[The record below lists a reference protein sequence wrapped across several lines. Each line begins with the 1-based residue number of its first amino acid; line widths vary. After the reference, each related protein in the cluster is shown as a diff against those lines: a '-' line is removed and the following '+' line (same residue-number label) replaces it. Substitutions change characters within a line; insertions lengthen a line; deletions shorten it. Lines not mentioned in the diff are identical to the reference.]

1 MWSVLSPEHLVH
13 RELHAFDGDVEVV
26 SADIQRRIEVEH
38 VAERTQE
45 QPDNIQAKRLL
56 VKIELWFNKPESA
69 IDILNSIISNADIAT
84 DDDYFY
90 AAIAHWFVNDIQKS
104 IELFTHTLRK
114 WKVRPDDVP
123 KGLANAILRIDDLT
137 KKYKRSLI
145 DIRILTDI
153 VADEMRADGSP
164 NINND

>member
-1 MWSVLSPEHLVH
+1 MFL
-13 RELHAFDGDVEVV
+13 
-26 SADIQRRIEVEH
+26 
-38 VAERTQE
+38 AEGQMQAGKVKKASEILFKLNYE

-56 VKIELWFNKPESA
+56 AQNELWLNKPESA
-69 IDILNSIISNADIAT
+69 IDILNSIISNADVAT
-84 DDDYFY
+84 NDDYFY
-90 AAIAHWFVNDIQKS
+90 AAIAHWFVNDIQKA

-153 VADEMRADGSP
+153 VADEMRADESP

>member
-1 MWSVLSPEHLVH
+1 M
-13 RELHAFDGDVEVV
+13 
-26 SADIQRRIEVEH
+26 
-38 VAERTQE
+38 
-45 QPDNIQAKRLL
+45 
-56 VKIELWFNKPESA
+56 
-69 IDILNSIISNADIAT
+69 AT
-84 DDDYFY
+84 NDDYFY
-90 AAIAHWFVNDIQKS
+90 AAIAHWFVNDIQKA

-153 VADEMRADGSP
+153 VADEMRADESP